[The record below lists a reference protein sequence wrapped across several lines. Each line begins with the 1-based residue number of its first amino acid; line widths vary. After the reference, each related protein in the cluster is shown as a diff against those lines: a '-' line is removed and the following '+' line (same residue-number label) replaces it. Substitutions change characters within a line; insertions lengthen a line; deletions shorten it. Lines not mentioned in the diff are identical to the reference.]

1 MKPTLPILTLASVL
15 SCQLCI
21 AQTNQPAVEDFKP
34 SILNQPGQLYPQVN
48 SERRVRYRIVAP
60 QAQSI
65 SAGRTV
71 LTKGDD
77 GVWTGTS
84 QPMDEGFHYYHLT
97 VDGGTFNDPGTLNF
111 YGSTR
116 WESGVEIPAHD
127 QDFYALKDVPH
138 GRVQQV
144 LFPSK
149 LTNTV
154 IARTAYVYTPPDYD
168 KDTTKRYPVLY
179 LQHGWGEN
187 EYAWWN
193 QGRANLIMDNL
204 IAEGKSKPFIIVMTY
219 GLTNEGP
226 GPGGRGR
233 RGGRGPGATAAAGS
247 TNAAPA
253 GTNAAPAGRGAF
265 GGARGGGNPFGAA
278 SAVFEQVLV
287 GELIPYVDANFR
299 TLSDQPNRAM
309 AGLSMGGA
317 QTKTITLKNL
327 DKFSQIGLFS
337 GGTITPADVEATAG
351 FREKVK
357 VVFASCGS
365 RENAAGIRS
374 NHEALN
380 NINIKNTGYV
390 SPDTAHEFL
399 TWRRSLYQFAPLLF
413 QN

>member
-1 MKPTLPILTLASVL
+1 MKTKLSLLACVSILS
-15 SCQLCI
+15 SPLCV
-21 AQTNQPAVEDFKP
+21 AQTNESTVEDFKP
-34 SILNQPGQLYPQVN
+34 STLNQPGQQYPQVN
-48 SERRVRYRIVAP
+48 SQRRVRYRITAP
-60 QAQSI
+60 DAQSI
-65 SAGRTV
+65 SAGRTK
-71 LTKGDD
+71 LTKGEG

-97 VDGGTFNDPGTLNF
+97 IDGGTFNDPGTLNF

-116 WESGVEIPAHD
+116 WESGIEIPAHD

-204 IAEGKSKPFIIVMTY
+204 IAEGKTKPFIIVMTY

-226 GPGGRGR
+226 GPGGRRPGGGTNTNAVVAAANTNGPAR
-233 RGGRGPGATAAAGS
+233 GPLGGGRGGA
-247 TNAAPA
+247 
-253 GTNAAPAGRGAF
+253 
-265 GGARGGGNPFGAA
+265 NPFSGAA
-278 SAVFEQVLV
+278 AVFEKVLV
-287 GELIPYVDANFR
+287 GELIPYIDSNFR
-299 TLSDQPNRAM
+299 TLTDQPNRGM
-309 AGLSMGGA
+309 AGLSMGGME
-317 QTKTITLKNL
+317 TKFITLKNL
-327 DKFSQIGLFS
+327 DKFSHIGLFS
-337 GGTITPADVEATAG
+337 GGVINTNDVSSTGG

-365 RENAAGIRS
+365 RENPGNIKA

-380 NINIKNTGYV
+380 SIGIKNTAYV
-390 SPDTAHEFL
+390 SPDTAHEFQ

-413 QN
+413 RD